1 MSFMGAAATIGLEG
15 AAASIGAG
23 MMMGATISGGMN
35 LIQGRPLFQGI
46 GQGAL
51 LGGIGGGLFGAAG
64 SAEGQF
70 ANGASQAE
78 YDALSAVTNAPTA
91 PIGMTQAGN
100 AAATDV
106 AAKSLGLGDTTLQ
119 SNLNTQVANTTSQP
133 ILDDTGRITNFRTSP
148 ETGAAYYSPPTNMAE
163 TYAPSVT
170 NPVATNIVS
179 PPPVNP
185 VDITKT
191 QDLNG
196 VTEPYNVNAGMN
208 PSGPST
214 PADVATT
221 PKTEVAKATQA
232 ASPAV
237 QKKAK
242 EAGLTPLQ
250 WINANPYSSLGLG
263 AAAAYGLSAMNQPNT
278 LTATTGLSP
287 TRFYNTGYQQGTAN
301 PLAGQRG
308 QAPLVGQGYVNGAF
322 SPTYSRPT
330 VGVAGGGMITANMPQ
345 SSFQPVMPPNQMI
358 GGSAPNE
365 NQFYP
370 GANIARGGASQAP
383 SATDVIGGYDQ
394 NINQYTGEPVR
405 MADGGLAS
413 FKMYE
418 NSDKYAT
425 IKDQLMKLTPT
436 QLQLTAEDSD
446 DPIVMGMAN
455 EILDFKKGTGTGGF
469 GTTKKSYA
477 AGGIASLG
485 EYAVGGT
492 LLRGGG
498 DGMSDS
504 IPAVIKGD
512 KPQRAALAQ
521 GEFVVPADVVSH
533 LGNGST
539 EAGAQHLYKMMDR
552 VRKARTGNPRQGR
565 QINSAKFMPV

>member
-1 MSFMGAAATIGLEG
+1 MS
-15 AAASIGAG
+15 
-23 MMMGATISGGMN
+23 
-35 LIQGRPLFQGI
+35 
-46 GQGAL
+46 
-51 LGGIGGGLFGAAG
+51 
-64 SAEGQF
+64 
-70 ANGASQAE
+70 
-78 YDALSAVTNAPTA
+78 
-91 PIGMTQAGN
+91 
-100 AAATDV
+100 
-106 AAKSLGLGDTTLQ
+106 
-119 SNLNTQVANTTSQP
+119 
-133 ILDDTGRITNFRTSP
+133 
-148 ETGAAYYSPPTNMAE
+148 
-163 TYAPSVT
+163 
-170 NPVATNIVS
+170 
-179 PPPVNP
+179 
-185 VDITKT
+185 
-191 QDLNG
+191 
-196 VTEPYNVNAGMN
+196 
-208 PSGPST
+208 
-214 PADVATT
+214 
-221 PKTEVAKATQA
+221 
-232 ASPAV
+232 
-237 QKKAK
+237 AK
-242 EAGLTPLQ
+242 E
-250 WINANPYSSLGLG
+250 WINANPWSSLGLG
-263 AAAAYGLSAMNQPNT
+263 ALGVYGLSAMNQPNT
-278 LTATTGLSP
+278 LTATTGTKPAS
-287 TRFYNTGYQQGTAN
+287 FYNVGYSSERN
-301 PLAGQRG
+301 PLAGQPG
-308 QAPLVGQGYVNGAF
+308 QAPLIQKYVDGSF
-322 SPTYSRPT
+322 SPTYSRAT
-330 VGVAGGGMITANMPQ
+330 ARVAGGGMITANMPQ

-358 GGSAPNE
+358 GASAPNQ

-383 SATDVIGGYDQ
+383 SATEVIGGYDQ

-405 MADGGLAS
+405 MAEGGLSS
-413 FKMYE
+413 FKMHE

-504 IPAVIKGD
+504 IPAVIKGR

-552 VRKARTGNPRQGR
+552 VRKARTGNPKQGR
-565 QINSAKFMPV
+565 QINSARFMPA